1 MRIGK
6 TREFAASAIE
16 QICDIA
22 PVPHCYEKTVRTN
35 DGKRLYV
42 WLLDAGE
49 EHSVD
54 VTEKSCIK
62 ECRELD
68 KSFRECAESG
78 GHNLPCVEDS
88 LPCGYES
95 LAAFADVHPEF
106 VPALIDIL
114 ADAGDEYFFDRFY
127 DDPYTNDESERGE
140 DGTVRIVRNG
150 VTWTR
155 GPDGKWTGPA
165 ADALAD
171 LLDKAAECVGE

>member
-54 VTEKSCIK
+54 VTRRS
-62 ECRELD
+62 RRMRGRMNAPSSVLL
-68 KSFRECAESG
+68 F
-78 GHNLPCVEDS
+78 
-88 LPCGYES
+88 
-95 LAAFADVHPEF
+95 LA
-106 VPALIDIL
+106 
-114 ADAGDEYFFDRFY
+114 
-127 DDPYTNDESERGE
+127 
-140 DGTVRIVRNG
+140 
-150 VTWTR
+150 
-155 GPDGKWTGPA
+155 
-165 ADALAD
+165 
-171 LLDKAAECVGE
+171 

>member
-16 QICDIA
+16 EICDIA

-49 EHSVD
+49 EHTVD

-68 KSFRECAESG
+68 RCFQECAESG
-78 GHNLPCVEDS
+78 DDDNLPCVEDS
-88 LPCGYES
+88 VPYGESS
-95 LAAFADVHPEF
+95 LAAFAAAHPEF
-106 VPALIDIL
+106 VPALLKIL
-114 ADAGDEYFFDRFY
+114 DDAGDELFLDRFY
-127 DDPYTNDESERGE
+127 DDPYSDDESTKGK
-140 DGTVRIVRNG
+140 DGTIRVVRSG
-150 VTWTR
+150 VVWTR
-155 GPDGKWTGPA
+155 DASGAWTGPA
-165 ADALAD
+165 AAALAK
-171 LLDKAAECVGE
+171 LLDEIAADLA